1 MSSYPSSKTQAI
13 EDSKKKTSRLKDN
26 SWIRKTND
34 EDEPVDQDP
43 NFGKTVLG
51 KVKTSETAVSSSE
64 PLPEKVA
71 QPRGSSVQALTQRF
85 SGSREDLKT
94 MTPSYYSKRNSSGK
108 TETSST
114 TKTTTVTHGGTTEM
128 TTTTTTQSVKS
139 PVTKSATKTDTFMDR
154 VKSSSQGPQYV
165 NYSPT
170 KTTKPTITSTKDVD
184 NKLNNSPTPSSVK
197 DDSSTTNSKTT
208 VTTTETVTVKDSS
221 DAKSKD
227 KLYDL
232 LLPDA
237 ITSPVSSSTTV
248 KETIKVSSRK
258 EEESPPTPSTTRSLS
273 YSSYPD
279 DTSYTHSS
287 SYSSEYKTYSY
298 SKPDS
303 SYEYSSLKSPS
314 LYTSTSYK
322 SSSLSDDILSDPIY
336 SKSSTKSVYKSP
348 DRPVLEKDLCTSCR
362 KPFTGDAKMVL
373 DDIKIR
379 CHATCFKCDVCNGSL
394 SNLKA
399 GDSMWIYKRMVH
411 CENCFEITRDKWRR

>member
-1 MSSYPSSKTQAI
+1 MSSYPLSKTQAI
-13 EDSKKKTSRLKDN
+13 EDSKKKTSLLKDN

-71 QPRGSSVQALTQRF
+71 KPRGSSVQALTQRF

-114 TKTTTVTHGGTTEM
+114 TKTTTVTHGGTTET

-184 NKLNNSPTPSSVK
+184 NQLNNSPTPSSVK

-208 VTTTETVTVKDSS
+208 VTTTETVTEIDSS
-221 DAKSKD
+221 DAKAKD
-227 KLYDL
+227 KLYDI

-237 ITSPVSSSTTV
+237 ITSPVSTSTIKSKTIIVESSKDSQNQLNDSLIPNSTKDMDKDRETVSSSETVKVKSSYNVDNTKKTTTTTTNTSSTPVDDLYDSLLPKSITSPVSSSTTV

-258 EEESPPTPSTTRSLS
+258 
-273 YSSYPD
+273 
-279 DTSYTHSS
+279 
-287 SYSSEYKTYSY
+287 
-298 SKPDS
+298 
-303 SYEYSSLKSPS
+303 
-314 LYTSTSYK
+314 
-322 SSSLSDDILSDPIY
+322 
-336 SKSSTKSVYKSP
+336 
-348 DRPVLEKDLCTSCR
+348 
-362 KPFTGDAKMVL
+362 
-373 DDIKIR
+373 
-379 CHATCFKCDVCNGSL
+379 
-394 SNLKA
+394 
-399 GDSMWIYKRMVH
+399 
-411 CENCFEITRDKWRR
+411 